1 MPKLASRSVRRA
13 RPRWQRRKLAR
24 PGEIVTAA
32 LELFVERG
40 FTATKLAD
48 VARRAGVTK
57 GTVYLYFDSK
67 EALLKT
73 IVRETIV
80 PALASGE
87 LLVAEHRGSAADLV
101 ASLIRNW
108 WACIGETRLS
118 GIPKLMMAEAGN
130 FPALARF
137 FYDEV
142 ISRGHRLF
150 ATAIERGIK
159 AGEFRPMDVKLAVK
173 LAIAPVIHAAN
184 WQHSFALCAPEGS
197 FDVQQ
202 FLDHHIDIF
211 LRGLAKNPT

>member
-1 MPKLASRSVRRA
+1 MPKLATRSLRRA
-13 RPRWQRRKLAR
+13 RPRWHRRKQAR

-67 EALLKT
+67 EALLKA

-87 LLVAEHRGSAADLV
+87 QLVAEHRGSAADLV
-101 ASLIRNW
+101 GSLIRNW

-159 AGEFRPMDVKLAVK
+159 DGEFRPVDVKVAVR
-173 LAIAPVIHAAN
+173 LAIAPVLHAAN
-184 WQHSFALCAPEGS
+184 WQHSFALCTPEG
-197 FDVQQ
+197 FDVQRL
-202 FLDHHIDIF
+202 LDHHIDIF
-211 LRGLAKNPT
+211 LRGLAKRPS

>member
-1 MPKLASRSVRRA
+1 MPKLATRSSRRA
-13 RPRWQRRKLAR
+13 RPRWQRRKQAR
-24 PGEIVTAA
+24 PGEILTAA

-48 VARRAGVTK
+48 VARCAGVTK
-57 GTVYLYFDSK
+57 GTVYLYFDGK
-67 EALLKT
+67 EALFKA

-87 LLVAEHRGSAADLV
+87 QLVAEHQGSAADLV
-101 ASLIRNW
+101 GRLIRNW

-150 ATAIERGIK
+150 ATAIERGVK
-159 AGEFRPMDVKLAVK
+159 AGEFRPVNVQLAVR
-173 LAIAPVIHAAN
+173 LAIAPMLHAAN
-184 WQHSFALCAPEGS
+184 WQHSFALCTPEG
-197 FDVQQ
+197 FDARQ
-202 FLDHHIDIF
+202 FLDHHVDIF
-211 LRGLAKNPT
+211 LRGLAKRPT

>member
-1 MPKLASRSVRRA
+1 MPKLAARSVRRA
-13 RPRWQRRKLAR
+13 RPRWQRRKQAR

-87 LLVAEHRGSAADLV
+87 QLVAEHRGSSADLV

-159 AGEFRPMDVKLAVK
+159 AGEFRSMDVKLAVR

-211 LRGLAKNPT
+211 LRGLAKRPT

>member
-1 MPKLASRSVRRA
+1 MRKLAAGWVRRA
-13 RPRWQRRKLAR
+13 RPRWQRRKQAR
-24 PGEIVTAA
+24 PGEMVTAA

-87 LLVAEHRGSAADLV
+87 QLVAEHGGSSANLV

-130 FPALARF
+130 FSALARV

-142 ISRGHRLF
+142 IRPGHRLF
-150 ATAIERGIK
+150 ATAIKRGIH
-159 AGEFRPMDVKLAVK
+159 AREVRPQDVHLCLQPALAP
-173 LAIAPVIHAAN
+173 ASHP
-184 WQHSFALCAPEGS
+184 P
-197 FDVQQ
+197 
-202 FLDHHIDIF
+202 
-211 LRGLAKNPT
+211 

>member
-1 MPKLASRSVRRA
+1 MPKLAARSVRRA
-13 RPRWQRRKLAR
+13 RPRWQRRKQAR

-87 LLVAEHRGSAADLV
+87 QLVAEHRGSAADLV

-150 ATAIERGIK
+150 ATAIERGIT
-159 AGEFRPMDVKLAVK
+159 AGEFRPVDVRLAVR
-173 LAIAPVIHAAN
+173 LAIAPVLHAAN
-184 WQHSFALCAPEGS
+184 WQHSFALCAPDGS
-197 FDVQQ
+197 FDVQT

-211 LRGLAKNPT
+211 LRGLAKHPT